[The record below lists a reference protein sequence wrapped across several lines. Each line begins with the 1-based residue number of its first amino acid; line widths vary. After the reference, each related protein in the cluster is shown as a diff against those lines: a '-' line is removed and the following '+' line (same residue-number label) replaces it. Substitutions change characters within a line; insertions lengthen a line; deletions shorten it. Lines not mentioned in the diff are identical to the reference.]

1 MIPGGSVRATGAG
14 SDEMGRPEQHG
25 KTEHGK
31 KLQGKKKTGEVVNGR
46 YEGGAFAENNQ
57 LAKGQGKR
65 ISTGMRL
72 RNALRDQLGEDKVR
86 KLTDE
91 LYAIAMS
98 SELEAK
104 DRLKAIDTLFGY
116 AIGKPSGASA
126 LEVTS
131 DDKGIHTVRFLTV
144 SKDADGNE
152 IEEDL

>member
-1 MIPGGSVRATGAG
+1 
-14 SDEMGRPEQHG
+14 MGRPEQHG

-46 YEGGAFAENNQ
+46 YEGGAFAKGNQ
-57 LAKGQGKR
+57 IAKGNGER
-65 ISTGMRL
+65 ISKGMQL

-86 KLTDE
+86 ELTDE
-91 LYAIAMS
+91 LYLMAMDKL
-98 SELEAK
+98 SEPK
-104 DRLKAIDTLFGY
+104 DRLKAIDTLLGY